1 MRSVPGF
8 IVDVHREG
16 GAVVVAPSGE
26 LDLVTVERV
35 RLALREARETPVVA
49 VVLDLREVSFI
60 DSAGLQLVLEEHRRA
75 ERDGVEFRIRRGPNN
90 VQRLFVMTGL
100 SRHLRWADEQAPVIR
115 NGVGGDG

>member
-8 IVDVHREG
+8 SVDVHREG
-16 GAVVVAPSGE
+16 GALVVAPSGE
-26 LDLVTVERV
+26 LDLAAVERV
-35 RLALREARETPVVA
+35 RRALRDARRASV
-49 VVLDLREVSFI
+49 VVLDMREVSFI

-75 ERDGVEFRIRRGPNN
+75 ERGGVELRIRRGPSN

-100 SRHLRWADEQAPVIR
+100 FRHLRWADEQARHIR

>member
-8 IVDVHREG
+8 RVDVHREG
-16 GAVVVAPSGE
+16 AALVVAPSGE
-26 LDLVTVERV
+26 IDLATVGRV
-35 RLALREARETPVVA
+35 REALQHEREARV

-75 ERDGVEFRIRRGPNN
+75 ARDGAELRIRRGPSN

-100 SRHLRWADEQAPVIR
+100 SRHLLWADEKSSRRRERSPS
-115 NGVGGDG
+115 

>member
-8 IVDVHREG
+8 SVDVHHEG
-16 GAVVVAPSGE
+16 GALVVAPRGE

-35 RLALREARETPVVA
+35 RPALRDARETPLI
-49 VVLDLREVSFI
+49 VLDLREVSFI

-75 ERDGVEFRIRRGPNN
+75 ERDGVELRIRRGPNN

-100 SRHLRWADEQAPVIR
+100 SRHLLWAGEQAPVIR
-115 NGVGGDG
+115 SGGGGDG